1 MNTEKLKPLTDD
13 ELNEIIIETR
23 RSLRFAKAFARAIEA
38 AYEKFCEFQVHYIHA
53 VSHEREE
60 CAKIADEVAAS
71 YLTCEPADV
80 AEYIAELIRARGKV

>member
-13 ELNEIIIETR
+13 ELHEIIIETR
-23 RSLRFAKAFARAIEA
+23 RNLRFAKDFARSIDA
-38 AYEKFCEFQVHYIHA
+38 AYEKVSELQFHHIHA
-53 VSHEREE
+53 VSHEREQ

-71 YLTCEPADV
+71 RLTCEPADV